1 MKKSLILIVTLFLLI
16 SCQAQEKMIYPKYGN
31 IGDREIYNNV
41 KYLSL
46 KPEVKQAYKAI
57 IGTWEEE
64 NDTNFRY
71 IIRFYERDLDDRSY
85 YRDHCNARNIS
96 HPDFQTDFDMMI
108 GGTGYDN
115 INNLNKIFFRIGPS
129 NFTGGVN
136 QVSVSGF
143 LHVIDD
149 NTLRMEIMGVQH
161 PSADDEEIT
170 IRADY
175 KIETAP
181 AEILERVPAVL
192 RQKTLTFKRQT
203 TINSPKEFIRT

>member
-1 MKKSLILIVTLFLLI
+1 MKKLSIILVTLGLLI
-16 SCQAQEKMIYPKYGN
+16 SCQAQEKIIYTKYGN
-31 IGDREIYNNV
+31 IGEKFNYND
-41 KYLSL
+41 
-46 KPEVKQAYKAI
+46 EVYIKNKQEVIEVYKGLVGNWKATEVNDLAFRVQYEECLFSGNAY
-57 IGTWEEE
+57 
-64 NDTNFRY
+64 Y
-71 IIRFYERDLDDRSY
+71 IDECYAD
-85 YRDHCNARNIS
+85 NIN

-115 INNLNKIFFRIGPS
+115 INNLKMIFFRIGPS

-161 PSADDEEIT
+161 SSADDEEIT

-181 AEILERVPAVL
+181 TEILERVPAVL

-203 TINSPKEFIRT
+203 TINSPKEFIRP